1 MDQDGA
7 TAQDK
12 AHAVDV
18 KKALE
23 RRAEELSILNHLA
36 EAISSSL
43 DLDDIL
49 HSICREMV
57 MVLNASRRTPRD
69 PPAAA

>member
-1 MDQDGA
+1 MKRMDQGETTSPDQA
-7 TAQDK
+7 DS
-12 AHAVDV
+12 VDV
-18 KKALE
+18 KKTLE

-49 HSICREMV
+49 HSICRE
-57 MVLNASRRTPRD
+57 
-69 PPAAA
+69 